1 MLNMNPWNTIQQLE
15 ADNSSL
21 AKQAILKDALAYSC
35 PEDKQ
40 GTIADYSD
48 NDFILGIQ
56 WALDPLVT
64 FGVKQVPIREGA
76 DGEGLPMKEFEE
88 LASQLQHRAL
98 TGHAARDAI
107 IQDMEMATN
116 EQWNDWYRRI
126 LIKDLR
132 CGTGAKLI
140 NKVVPDTIPLFG
152 CMLAHDGAKHPKK
165 IEGVCY
171 IEYKYDGVR
180 VLAIV
185 QNGDATLYSRNGKL
199 LENFPHINEALSK
212 PEFEGLVFD
221 GEVMSDDFQTLMRQ
235 VHRKEGAQT
244 EDSYL
249 AVFDMLTL
257 EEFNEGGTSMSA
269 VDRRD
274 RLTDLSGEFNYR
286 IQLVEATLVNLDLDE
301 GQVKFKDM
309 NKLALDEGY
318 EGLMIKPA
326 HEGYKCKRSHAWLK
340 IKPFI
345 EVTLEVVG
353 TEEGTGKNEGML
365 GALVVEGN
373 DDGKFFHLNVG
384 SGLTDD
390 MRKDV
395 WAVKDAVIGQLVEI
409 RADAA
414 TQSQDAEDT
423 WSLRFPRFKTFRGFE
438 LGEKL

>member
-1 MLNMNPWNTIQQLE
+1 MVPHKIIQQLE
-15 ADNSSL
+15 SDNSSL
-21 AKQAILKDALAYSC
+21 VKQQILKDNIDNAEL
-35 PEDKQ
+35 
-40 GTIADYSD
+40 IA
-48 NDFILGIQ
+48 G
-56 WALDPLVT
+56 AKMCLDPLVT
-64 FGVKQVPIREGA
+64 FGVKQVPVSDTNGP
-76 DGEGLPMKEFEE
+76 GLDFSAFEV
-88 LASQLQHRAL
+88 LAHAL
-98 TGHAARDAI
+98 INRKVTGHAARDAI
-107 IQDMEMATN
+107 ISAMELATM

-132 CGTGAKLI
+132 CGTGAKLF
-140 NKVVPDTIPLFG
+140 NKVKKDTIPLFG

-165 IEGVCY
+165 IAGECF
-171 IEYKYDGVR
+171 IEFKYDGVR
-180 VLAIV
+180 VIAIV
-185 QNGDATLYSRNGKL
+185 TNGDATLYSRNGKL

-221 GEVMSDDFQTLMRQ
+221 GEVMSEDFQSLMRQ

-257 EEFNEGGTSMSA
+257 AEFNEGGTTMSA
-269 VDRRD
+269 IDRRD
-274 RLTDLSGEFNYR
+274 RLTQLSSLFNYR

-301 GQVKFKDM
+301 GQAQFKAM
-309 NKLALDEGY
+309 NKLALEEGY

-326 HEGYKCKRSHAWLK
+326 HDGYKCKRSHAWLK

-345 EVTLEVVG
+345 EVTLTVVG
-353 TEEGTGKNEGML
+353 VEEGTGKNAGML
-365 GALVVEGN
+365 GAFVVEGN
-373 DDGKFFHLNVG
+373 DDGKNFHLNVG

-414 TQSQDAEDT
+414 TQSQDADDV
-423 WSLRFPRFKTFRGFE
+423 WSLRFPRFKTFRGFAV
-438 LGEKL
+438 GEKL